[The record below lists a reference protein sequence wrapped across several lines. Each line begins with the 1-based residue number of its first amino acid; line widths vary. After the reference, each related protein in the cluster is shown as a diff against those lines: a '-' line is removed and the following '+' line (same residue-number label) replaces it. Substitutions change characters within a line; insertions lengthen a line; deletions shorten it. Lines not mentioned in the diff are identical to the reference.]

1 MKINLANEWKMIIM
15 EKYKIFIKIEEYT
28 NQ

>member
-1 MKINLANEWKMIIM
+1 MKMNLANEWKMIIM
-15 EKYKIFIKIEEYT
+15 EKYKIVIKVEEYT

>member
-15 EKYKIFIKIEEYT
+15 EKFKIFIKIEEYT

>member
-1 MKINLANEWKMIIM
+1 MKINLANKWKMIIM
-15 EKYKIFIKIEEYT
+15 EKFKIFIKIEEYT

>member
-15 EKYKIFIKIEEYT
+15 EKFKISIKIEEYT